1 MVDIAEERE
10 RIKGLFEG
18 VDEKKIALV
27 EGAIEE
33 AARLRFDLDRLHEI
47 AAASGLVKYNPANPA
62 QQKELPVSRML
73 PKVRAAYINYIYKL
87 GKILDKNVAE
97 EDMGLDDYV

>member
-1 MVDIAEERE
+1 MVDIAQERE
-10 RIKGLFEG
+10 RIKGLFDG
-18 VDEKKIALV
+18 VDEKKLALV

-33 AARLRFDLDRLHEI
+33 AARLRADLDRLHDI
-47 AAASGLVKYNPANPA
+47 AEQSGLVKYDPKNPAR
-62 QQKELPVSRML
+62 QKELPVSRML

-87 GKILDKNVAE
+87 GKVLDKNIAE

>member
-1 MVDIAEERE
+1 MTDIAAERQ
-10 RIKGLFEG
+10 RIMNLFEG
-18 VDEKKIALV
+18 VDEKKLALV

-33 AARLRFDLDRLHEI
+33 AARLRNDLDRLHEI
-47 AAASGLVKYNPANPA
+47 AAQSGLVKYDPDNPAR
-62 QQKELPVSRML
+62 QKELPVSRML

-97 EDMGLDDYV
+97 EDLGLDEYV

>member
-1 MVDIAEERE
+1 MTDIAAERE
-10 RIKGLFEG
+10 RILGLFAG
-18 VDEKKIALV
+18 VDEKKLALV

-47 AAASGLVKYNPANPA
+47 AAQSGLVKYDPKNPAR
-62 QQKELPVSRML
+62 QKELPVSRML

-87 GKILDKNVAE
+87 GKVLDKNVAE
-97 EDMGLDDYV
+97 EDLGLDDYV